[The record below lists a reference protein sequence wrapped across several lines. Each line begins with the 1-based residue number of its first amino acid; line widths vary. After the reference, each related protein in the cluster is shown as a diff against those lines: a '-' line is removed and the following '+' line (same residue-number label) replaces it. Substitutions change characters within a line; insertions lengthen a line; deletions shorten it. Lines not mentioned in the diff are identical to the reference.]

1 MQIRL
6 FQFLIVGI
14 LFSAGINAQKNIIID
29 SNLEANADRYK
40 VKMGT
45 QMFGKIW
52 KFRFGEYAVGASKMG
67 WTRISDKSNMLDT
80 KTDSKISQ
88 KFSFELAN
96 GSEMAKVNAANNI
109 NIKSLNELQL
119 IPHIF
124 LGKDEVVQ
132 RSENFISLITINEDS
147 SETWSLL
154 INSTRDVA
162 SGETFEG
169 LVTNGT
175 RKIEITPASSNK
187 EGESNRS
194 LPALG
199 YQLHENGN
207 YIAAVQY
214 YGGGALGFN
223 KNIIWINKEQ
233 DTKMKM
239 LLAAAMTAIMQ
250 IKVESPVR

>member
-1 MQIRL
+1 MH
-6 FQFLIVGI
+6 FLSFSL
-14 LFSAGINAQKNIIID
+14 LFSRTVSIALKP
-29 SNLEANADRYK
+29 
-40 VKMGT
+40 
-45 QMFGKIW
+45 
-52 KFRFGEYAVGASKMG
+52 
-67 WTRISDKSNMLDT
+67 
-80 KTDSKISQ
+80 
-88 KFSFELAN
+88 
-96 GSEMAKVNAANNI
+96 
-109 NIKSLNELQL
+109 LNELQL

-154 INSTRDVA
+154 INSTRDVG

-223 KNIIWINKEQ
+223 KNIIWIKKEQ

-250 IKVESPVR
+250 IKVETPGQ